1 MNYTKEQIDT
11 AMLTATTTVTPKI
24 MQTLIQ
30 NIHKYQEE
38 LQSMNAI
45 LHLTDDIDSNA
56 LLMGIMF
63 TAIQTNNQI
72 LRETLCQL
80 LIEPQNHMLPSVQLQ
95 SQYHQPDT
103 N

>member
-11 AMLTATTTVTPKI
+11 AILTATTTVTPKI

-30 NIHKYQEE
+30 NIHKYQAE
-38 LQSMNAI
+38 LQSMNATI
-45 LHLTDDIDSNA
+45 HLTDDIDSNA

-80 LIEPQNHMLPSVQLQ
+80 LSEDDSNLPK
-95 SQYHQPDT
+95 
-103 N
+103 

>member
-1 MNYTKEQIDT
+1 MHYTKEQIDT
-11 AMLTATTTVTPKI
+11 AILTATATVTPKI

-30 NIHKYQEE
+30 NIHKYQAE
-38 LQSMNAI
+38 LQSMNAT

-72 LRETLCQL
+72 LRETLYEL
-80 LIEPQNHMLPSVQLQ
+80 MGEESV
-95 SQYHQPDT
+95 
-103 N
+103 

>member
-11 AMLTATTTVTPKI
+11 AILTATTTVTPKI

-30 NIHKYQEE
+30 NIHKYQAE
-38 LQSMNAI
+38 LQSMNVTI
-45 LHLTDDIDSNA
+45 HLTDDIDSNA

-72 LRETLCQL
+72 LREALYEL
-80 LIEPQNHMLPSVQLQ
+80 MGEESV
-95 SQYHQPDT
+95 
-103 N
+103 

>member
-11 AMLTATTTVTPKI
+11 AILTATTTVTPKI

-30 NIHKYQEE
+30 NIHKYQAE
-38 LQSMNAI
+38 LQSMNVTI
-45 LHLTDDIDSNA
+45 HLTDDIDSNA

-72 LRETLCQL
+72 LRETLYEL
-80 LIEPQNHMLPSVQLQ
+80 MGEESV
-95 SQYHQPDT
+95 
-103 N
+103 

>member
-1 MNYTKEQIDT
+1 METRENSHALHKKKQIDT
-11 AMLTATTTVTPKI
+11 AVLTATSTVTPKI
-24 MQTLIQ
+24 MQTLVQ
-30 NIHKYQEE
+30 NIHKYQDE
-38 LQSMNAI
+38 LQSMNAA

-80 LIEPQNHMLPSVQLQ
+80 LIEPQNHMLP
-95 SQYHQPDT
+95 
-103 N
+103 

>member
-1 MNYTKEQIDT
+1 MHYTKEQIDT
-11 AMLTATTTVTPKI
+11 AILTATATVTPKI

-30 NIHKYQEE
+30 NIHKYQAE
-38 LQSMNAI
+38 LQSMNAT

-72 LRETLCQL
+72 LKETLYEL
-80 LIEPQNHMLPSVQLQ
+80 MGEESV
-95 SQYHQPDT
+95 
-103 N
+103 

>member
-11 AMLTATTTVTPKI
+11 AILTATTTVTPKI

-30 NIHKYQEE
+30 NIHKYRDE
-38 LQSMNAI
+38 LQSMNAT
-45 LHLTDDIDSNA
+45 LHLTDDIDANA

-72 LRETLCQL
+72 LREALCQL
-80 LIEPQNHMLPSVQLQ
+80 LIEPQNHMLQ
-95 SQYHQPDT
+95 
-103 N
+103 

>member
-11 AMLTATTTVTPKI
+11 VVLTATTTVTPKI
-24 MQTLIQ
+24 MQTLVQ
-30 NIHKYQEE
+30 NIHKYQDE
-38 LQSMNAI
+38 LQSMNST

-72 LRETLCQL
+72 LREALYEL
-80 LIEPQNHMLPSVQLQ
+80 MGEESE
-95 SQYHQPDT
+95 
-103 N
+103 

>member
-11 AMLTATTTVTPKI
+11 AILTATTTVTPRI
-24 MQTLIQ
+24 MQTLVQ
-30 NIHKYQEE
+30 NIHKYHDE
-38 LQSMNAI
+38 LQSMNAA

-72 LRETLCQL
+72 LRETLYEL
-80 LIEPQNHMLPSVQLQ
+80 MGEDSV
-95 SQYHQPDT
+95 
-103 N
+103 

>member
-1 MNYTKEQIDT
+1 MNYTNEQIDT
-11 AMLTATTTVTPKI
+11 AILTATTTVTPKI

-30 NIHKYQEE
+30 NIHKYQAE
-38 LQSMNAI
+38 LQSMNAT

-72 LRETLCQL
+72 LREALYEL
-80 LIEPQNHMLPSVQLQ
+80 MGEESV
-95 SQYHQPDT
+95 
-103 N
+103 

>member
-11 AMLTATTTVTPKI
+11 AILTATTTVTPKI

-30 NIHKYQEE
+30 NNHKYRDE
-38 LQSMNAI
+38 LQSTNAS

-72 LRETLCQL
+72 LREALYE
-80 LIEPQNHMLPSVQLQ
+80 LIGEESV
-95 SQYHQPDT
+95 
-103 N
+103 

>member
-11 AMLTATTTVTPKI
+11 AILTATTTVTPKI

-30 NIHKYQEE
+30 NIHKYQAE
-38 LQSMNAI
+38 LQSMNATI
-45 LHLTDDIDSNA
+45 HLTDDIDSNA

-72 LRETLCQL
+72 LREALYEL
-80 LIEPQNHMLPSVQLQ
+80 MGEESV
-95 SQYHQPDT
+95 
-103 N
+103 

>member
-11 AMLTATTTVTPKI
+11 AILTATTTVTPKI

-30 NIHKYQEE
+30 NIHKYQTE
-38 LQSMNAI
+38 LQSINAT

-72 LRETLCQL
+72 LRETLYEL
-80 LIEPQNHMLPSVQLQ
+80 MGEESV
-95 SQYHQPDT
+95 
-103 N
+103 

>member
-1 MNYTKEQIDT
+1 MDYTKEQIDT
-11 AMLTATTTVTPKI
+11 AVLTATATVTPKI

-30 NIHKYQEE
+30 NIHKYQDE
-38 LQSMNAI
+38 LQSMNAA

-72 LRETLCQL
+72 LRETLYEL
-80 LIEPQNHMLPSVQLQ
+80 MGEESV
-95 SQYHQPDT
+95 
-103 N
+103 

>member
-11 AMLTATTTVTPKI
+11 AILTATTTVTPKI

-38 LQSMNAI
+38 LQSMNAT
-45 LHLTDDIDSNA
+45 LHLTDDIYSNA

-72 LRETLCQL
+72 LRETLYEL
-80 LIEPQNHMLPSVQLQ
+80 MGEESE
-95 SQYHQPDT
+95 
-103 N
+103 

>member
-1 MNYTKEQIDT
+1 
-11 AMLTATTTVTPKI
+11 
-24 MQTLIQ
+24 
-30 NIHKYQEE
+30 
-38 LQSMNAI
+38 MNAT

-80 LIEPQNHMLPSVQLQ
+80 LRDEGADKKLD
-95 SQYHQPDT
+95 YHRALKGAFYVFT
-103 N
+103 RAKRKSYTVV

>member
-11 AMLTATTTVTPKI
+11 AILTATTTVTPKI

-30 NIHKYQEE
+30 NIHKYQAE
-38 LQSMNAI
+38 LQSMNAT

-56 LLMGIMF
+56 LLIGIMF

-80 LIEPQNHMLPSVQLQ
+80 LSEDDSNLPK
-95 SQYHQPDT
+95 
-103 N
+103 

>member
-1 MNYTKEQIDT
+1 MHYTKEQIDT

-38 LQSMNAI
+38 LQSMNAT

-80 LIEPQNHMLPSVQLQ
+80 LIEPQNHMLP
-95 SQYHQPDT
+95 
-103 N
+103 

>member
-11 AMLTATTTVTPKI
+11 AILTATTTVTPKI
-24 MQTLIQ
+24 MQTLVQ
-30 NIHKYQEE
+30 NIHKYQAE
-38 LQSMNAI
+38 LQSMNTT

-72 LRETLCQL
+72 LREALCQL
-80 LIEPQNHMLPSVQLQ
+80 LIEPQNHMLP
-95 SQYHQPDT
+95 
-103 N
+103 

>member
-11 AMLTATTTVTPKI
+11 AILTATTTVTPKI

-30 NIHKYQEE
+30 NIHKYQAE
-38 LQSMNAI
+38 LQSMNTT

-72 LRETLCQL
+72 LKEALYEL
-80 LIEPQNHMLPSVQLQ
+80 MGEESV
-95 SQYHQPDT
+95 
-103 N
+103 

>member
-11 AMLTATTTVTPKI
+11 AILTATTTVTPKI

-30 NIHKYQEE
+30 NIHKYQAE
-38 LQSMNAI
+38 LQSMNAT

-80 LIEPQNHMLPSVQLQ
+80 LSEDDSNLPK
-95 SQYHQPDT
+95 
-103 N
+103 